1 METTPELQ
9 LDYPCH
15 WEYKLVLST
24 EHNVTTIVQE
34 VLEERIHEIRKSQN
48 SAKGNYVSYTLRILV
63 HNAEDRKALFQML
76 KSHQHIKFVL

>member
-1 METTPELQ
+1 MEITPELQ

-24 EHNVTTIVQE
+24 EHNVTTLVQE
-34 VLEERIHEIRKSQN
+34 ILEERIHEVRKSQN
-48 SAKGNYVSYTLRILV
+48 SAKGNYVSYTLSVLV
-63 HNAEDRKALFQML
+63 HNADDRKMLFHML

>member
-24 EHNVTTIVQE
+24 EHNVTTLVQE
-34 VLEERIHEIRKSQN
+34 ILEERIHEVRKSQN
-48 SAKGNYVSYTLRILV
+48 STKGNYVSYTLSVLV
-63 HNAEDRKALFQML
+63 HNADDRKMLFHML

>member
-24 EHNVTTIVQE
+24 EHNVTTLVQE
-34 VLEERIHEIRKSQN
+34 ILEERIHEVRKSQN
-48 SAKGNYVSYTLRILV
+48 SAKGNYVSYTLSVLV
-63 HNAEDRKALFQML
+63 HNADDRKMLFHML

>member
-24 EHNVTTIVQE
+24 EHNVTTIVE
-34 VLEERIHEIRKSQN
+34 EILEERVHEISKSQN
-48 SAKGNYVSYTLRILV
+48 SAKGNYVSYTLRVLV
-63 HNAEDRKALFQML
+63 HNADDRKMLYHML
-76 KSHQHIKFVL
+76 KAHQHIKFVL